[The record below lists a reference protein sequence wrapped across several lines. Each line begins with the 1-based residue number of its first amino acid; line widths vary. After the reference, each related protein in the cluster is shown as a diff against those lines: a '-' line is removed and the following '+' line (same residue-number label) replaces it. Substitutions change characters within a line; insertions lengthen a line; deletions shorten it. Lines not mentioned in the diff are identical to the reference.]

1 MVNNLDLIAA
11 IDIFSTAAI
20 IKNSFIRKLP
30 NGKYR
35 VVSRKGKN
43 LGTYKTKEE
52 ASARL
57 RAIEFF
63 KHKKASDNTID
74 LSDLEDLSYSAIMRV
89 LRKNADYEIISSFLS
104 IYKQIFDSLVKNE
117 MDNPADKT
125 LPITL
130 MIFGQLYSVK
140 LPK

>member
-52 ASARL
+52 AKNRL
-57 RAIEFF
+57 RAVEFF
-63 KHKKASDNTID
+63 KHKKASNNTID

-89 LRKNADYEIISSFLS
+89 LRKNADYEITSSFLS